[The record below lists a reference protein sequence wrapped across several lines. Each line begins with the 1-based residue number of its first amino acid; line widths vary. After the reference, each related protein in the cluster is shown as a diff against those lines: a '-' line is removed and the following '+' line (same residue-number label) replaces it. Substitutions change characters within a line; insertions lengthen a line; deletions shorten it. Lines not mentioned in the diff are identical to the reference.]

1 VSDRRAVIAG
11 PAQHK
16 QHMAETL
23 QSESRDSRGKR
34 NAKRLRADGKVP
46 AILYG
51 HGQETVSLTIPAAQI
66 TAAIRHG
73 SRVVKLKGAAN
84 DSALIRDL
92 QYDTFGLE
100 ILHVDFARVSEHER
114 VRVEV
119 PLEIRGQAVGVKEG
133 GVLEHLI
140 HTVEIECPVSAIPEK
155 VVINVA
161 SLKLEDSMTV
171 GQATLPEGAK
181 IVSGAEEIAV
191 QCVKPKA
198 EEEEGVEPGA
208 EGAVEPELIRKEK
221 PADEEE
227 DKE

>member
-1 VSDRRAVIAG
+1 
-11 PAQHK
+11 
-16 QHMAETL
+16 MAETL
-23 QSESRDSRGKR
+23 QAEPRDSRGKR
-34 NAKRLRADGKVP
+34 NAKRLRAGGKVP

-51 HGQETVSLTIPAAQI
+51 HGQKTLSLAVATDQI

-114 VRVEV
+114 VRVKV
-119 PLEIRGQAVGVKEG
+119 PLEIRGQAAGIKEG
-133 GVLEHLI
+133 GVVEHLI

-161 SLKLEDSMTV
+161 ALKLEDSMTV

-181 IVSGAEEIAV
+181 IVSGADEIAV
-191 QCVKPKA
+191 QCIKPKA
-198 EEEEGVEPGA
+198 EEEEGAAEPGA
-208 EGAVEPELIRKEK
+208 EGGVEPELIRKEK
-221 PADEEE
+221 AAEDEEE
-227 DKE
+227 KE

>member
-1 VSDRRAVIAG
+1 
-11 PAQHK
+11 
-16 QHMAETL
+16 MAETL
-23 QSESRDSRGKR
+23 QAEPRDSRGKR
-34 NAKRLRADGKVP
+34 NAKRLRAGGKVP

-51 HGQETVSLTIPAAQI
+51 HGQKTLSLAVATDQI

-114 VRVEV
+114 VRVKV
-119 PLEIRGQAVGVKEG
+119 PLEIRGQAAGIKEG
-133 GVLEHLI
+133 GVVEHLI

-161 SLKLEDSMTV
+161 ALKLEDSMTV

-181 IVSGAEEIAV
+181 IVSGADEIAV
-191 QCVKPKA
+191 QCIKPKV
-198 EEEEGVEPGA
+198 EEEEGAAEPGA
-208 EGAVEPELIRKEK
+208 EGGVEPELIRKEK
-221 PADEEE
+221 AAEDEEE
-227 DKE
+227 KE

>member
-1 VSDRRAVIAG
+1 
-11 PAQHK
+11 
-16 QHMAETL
+16 MAETL
-23 QSESRDSRGKR
+23 QAEPRDSRGKR
-34 NAKRLRADGKVP
+34 NAKRLRAGGKVP

-51 HGQETVSLTIPAAQI
+51 HGQKTLSLAVATDQI

-114 VRVEV
+114 VRVKV
-119 PLEIRGQAVGVKEG
+119 PLEIRGLAAGIKEG
-133 GVLEHLI
+133 GVVEHLI

-161 SLKLEDSMTV
+161 ALKLEDSMTV

-181 IVSGAEEIAV
+181 IVSGADEIAV
-191 QCVKPKA
+191 QCIKPKA
-198 EEEEGVEPGA
+198 EEEEGAAEPGA
-208 EGAVEPELIRKEK
+208 EGGVEPELIRKEK
-221 PADEEE
+221 AAEDEEE
-227 DKE
+227 KE

>member
-1 VSDRRAVIAG
+1 
-11 PAQHK
+11 
-16 QHMAETL
+16 MAETL
-23 QSESRDSRGKR
+23 ESESRDTHGKR
-34 NAKRLRADGKVP
+34 STKRLRSGGKVP
-46 AILYG
+46 AVLYG
-51 HGQETVSLTIPAAQI
+51 HGQKTVSLAVPADQI
-66 TAAIRHG
+66 RAAIRHG

-119 PLEIRGQAVGVKEG
+119 PLEVRGQAAGLKEG
-133 GVLEHLI
+133 GVIEHLI

-161 SLKLEDSMTV
+161 NLKLDDSMTV

-181 IVSGAEEIAV
+181 IVSGADEIAV
-191 QCVKPKA
+191 QCLKPKD
-198 EEEEGVEPGA
+198 EEEGAAEPGA
-208 EGAVEPELIRKEK
+208 EGSVEPELIRKDK
-221 PADEEE
+221 PAEDEEE
-227 DKE
+227 KA